1 MNDFS
6 KYLPKPTLVGYI
18 VNTENNKVETIADG
32 KAVKFTLAVQET
44 YKDKTTGEKRS
55 NDTYFAN
62 CIMWGTNNIERINNL
77 VDLKHNNMRA
87 VMVCEAWPRIETWED
102 ANGNKKTKTTYKV
115 NRITPYAYENAT
127 WFILD
132 VHDIE
137 VPF

>member
-1 MNDFS
+1 MSEFS

-62 CIMWGTNNIERINNL
+62 CIMWGQGNIERINNL
-77 VDLKHNNMRA
+77 VDLKHNGLRA
-87 VMVCEAWPRIETWED
+87 VMVCEAWPRVETWED
-102 ANGNKKTKTTYKV
+102 ASGNKKTKTTYKV
-115 NRITPYAYENAT
+115 NRISPYAYENGT
-127 WFILD
+127 WFIIDL
-132 VHDIE
+132 HDIE